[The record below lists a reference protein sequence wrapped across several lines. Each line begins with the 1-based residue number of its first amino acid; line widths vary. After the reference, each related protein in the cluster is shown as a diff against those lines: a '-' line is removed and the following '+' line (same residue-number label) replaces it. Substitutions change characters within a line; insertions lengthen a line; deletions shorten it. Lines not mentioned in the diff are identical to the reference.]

1 MLISHSKNFLFVHVP
16 KTAGLSMTAALNPF
30 CDHPENALINR
41 ILSKFGV
48 DVNWFGPTISLKY
61 GRIHTT
67 ARQMKTIFPNEVFE
81 EYYKFAFVRNPWDL
95 MVSYYHYIQ
104 SNTEHH
110 RSRKVQALGGFK
122 QYLKYEIKRNKI
134 NQTHFLTDAKGN
146 LIVDFVGHF
155 ESLAE
160 DFDIVRSTLGIT
172 ANMEHY
178 NGSKHRD
185 YRSYYDEE
193 TKQMVA
199 NHWKEDIERFGYT
212 FDGII

>member
-1 MLISHSKNFLFVHVP
+1 MLISHSKKFLFVHVP
-16 KTAGLSMTAALNPF
+16 KTAGLSMAAALNPF
-30 CDHPENALINR
+30 CDSPKNALVNR
-41 ILSKFGV
+41 ILSRLGIN
-48 DVNWFGPTISLKY
+48 VNWLGPTTTLKY

-67 ARQMKTIFPNEVFE
+67 ARQMQMIFPNKVFE

-110 RSRKVQALGGFK
+110 RSQKVQELGGFK
-122 QYLKYEIKRNKI
+122 QYLEYEIKRNKI
-134 NQTHFLTDAKGN
+134 SQIRSLTDVKGN

-155 ESLAE
+155 ESLSE
-160 DFDIVRSTLGIT
+160 DFDVICSTLGIT

-199 NHWKEDIERFGYT
+199 NHWKEDIERFGYN
-212 FDGII
+212 FDGIK